1 MYSGL
6 EMEIRAS
13 MDRAEWNGTSS
24 SYQVTP
30 DISLL
35 LERIIINSD
44 TFMTKI
50 LIRRV
55 LGILQK
61 LPLVY
66 SIPYF

>member
-1 MYSGL
+1 
-6 EMEIRAS
+6 MEIRAS

-35 LERIIINSD
+35 LERIIIVNSD

-50 LIRRV
+50 LI
-55 LGILQK
+55 
-61 LPLVY
+61 
-66 SIPYF
+66 